1 LGEASNDRN
10 NIRTTGYQPLR
21 YLLYLGNC
29 MHAANTMNLIS
40 ETLHNHYII
49 LIDIAFADYAAMD
62 TQLAM
67 NTGSTIVELE
77 KRLSDA
83 LEQ

>member
-1 LGEASNDRN
+1 
-10 NIRTTGYQPLR
+10 
-21 YLLYLGNC
+21 
-29 MHAANTMNLIS
+29 MNLIS

-49 LIDIAFADYAAMD
+49 LIDIAFANYAAMD

-67 NTGSTIVELE
+67 NTGSTTVELE